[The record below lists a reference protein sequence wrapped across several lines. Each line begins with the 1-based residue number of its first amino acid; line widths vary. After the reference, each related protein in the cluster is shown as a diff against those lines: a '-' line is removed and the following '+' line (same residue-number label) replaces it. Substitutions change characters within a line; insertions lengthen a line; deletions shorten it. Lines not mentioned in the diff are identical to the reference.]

1 MLPSLVTWAYFFQAD
16 SAPPWV
22 QLTVFPPAAPA
33 YDLREAA
40 ASIARAQAEGRPVAN
55 LGRYHGQFHY
65 HGRLT
70 QRVTPL
76 AREQVFG
83 WARANPDGDLV
94 VYYDHQAPAHP
105 AARHVQLYRGGALAI
120 WPAGTVAEAPEVL
133 P

>member
-1 MLPSLVTWAYFFQAD
+1 MRHETRDNTAAAVGI
-16 SAPPWV
+16 V

-94 VYYDHQAPAHP
+94 VLSAAVVPSVDIAQNHRFIAPRGRERAPA
-105 AARHVQLYRGGALAI
+105 RQGALF
-120 WPAGTVAEAPEVL
+120 P
-133 P
+133 